1 MTKLSRFSAYAGN
14 PIEEEDKL
22 AHELILQGKKILSL
36 NRGDPAV
43 YFPTPRY
50 IVDAYLNA
58 LESGKTGY
66 SYHAGILELRQAI
79 VNRHKRLYNL
89 DSSPDDVIVTQGV
102 SEGIMFFNSVFIN
115 HSDSAVIFRPY
126 YSLYLPALE
135 VNGGKPIFVDTK
147 QEDEFRINPDELRK
161 TLEEHKGKSIKYMIF
176 ANPSNPTGA
185 VLKRKELKEIAEIA
199 KDNGIFI
206 ISDEIYDEVVFSGVE
221 FTSLSQVA
229 EGIPYAIMAGASKGF
244 DSTGFRIGY
253 TIIPGKDMESVQVRE
268 KFADFAK
275 MRLSSNTP
283 AQYAFADAMGK
294 TEIHNDAIKN
304 MVSKIESRVNFAHK
318 AINDSDFMTAAK
330 PRGAFYILAKVAM
343 KKIDLKSDS
352 EITRKLLI
360 EEGVQITRGS
370 GFGAPDHIRL
380 VALAPEDELDTAI
393 RKIDKFFVEH
403 SK

>member
-66 SYHAGILELRQAI
+66 SYHAGIMELRQAI
-79 VNRHKRLYNL
+79 VSRHKRLYNL
-89 DSSPDDVIVTQGV
+89 DADPDDVIVTQGV

-115 HSDSAVIFRPY
+115 HNDSAVIFRPY

-185 VLKRKELKEIAEIA
+185 VLRRKELKEIAQIA
-199 KDNGIFI
+199 KDNDIFI

-294 TEIHNDAIKN
+294 TEIHNDAIKS
-304 MVSKIESRVNFAHK
+304 MVGKIENRVNFAHK

-330 PRGAFYILAKVAM
+330 PKGAFYILAKVDM

-352 EITRKLLI
+352 EITRKLLV

-380 VALAPEDELDTAI
+380 VALAPEDELEAAI
-393 RKIDKFFVEH
+393 RKIDKFFVKH